1 MIDKQTAI
9 KNGIT
14 IIESAEGKNAL
25 YECLKANFPQTIK
38 ENQVDL
44 NAIAT
49 LLGLNANLANK
60 QHYELIF
67 TGKALANAL
76 YDSPCEKALTLQEIF
91 DPNASAT
98 PSLRGVE
105 NAEAIQNTLA
115 NGANQ
120 KSPSPAEGDLGG
132 GYENPTNTENPKIS
146 VNSLSNSQ
154 KNSQNSAIPLNL
166 NTNSKENPQNSIIIG
181 DNLDALKILKS
192 AYTAQIKMIY
202 IDPPYNTQSENFIY
216 PDNFRSD
223 YKDILREVGLLEVSE
238 DGTEIESQT
247 LKYFKNIQ
255 STRTHSGWLAFM
267 LPRLKL
273 ARDLLRE
280 DGVIFISI
288 DDNEQAN
295 LRLLCDEIFGE
306 DCFVNSIFVLDNLK
320 GKSNDNFIS
329 NVGHK
334 IIVYAKNAEFLNEKC
349 GFSKVE
355 NIFGETMDKKY
366 KNEDDL
372 GLYTLN
378 SFCKTG
384 QGRYREDRPTMYYP
398 ILYKNGCFTM
408 IDEKEFIE
416 IYKDKFFN
424 DNFVSTLKNKYENLG
439 FKFILPIN
447 QNGEKLRWTSSY
459 NGAKILIEKGDL
471 ILNSNSIM
479 QKKRPD
485 AQEMFQYYASG
496 IPKNL
501 MYKPQYANGTD
512 DLTSIFNGKEVFSYP
527 KPISLLKDLLKL
539 ITTPNSNDLILDF
552 FAGSGT
558 TAHAVMDL
566 NAQDNGNR
574 CFILVQ
580 LDEKIDENKQKTAF
594 DFCKN
599 ELKSETPLISDITAE
614 RLRRVA
620 TKLANTNGANQKSP
634 SPAVLGAGYK
644 NAENPQNLS
653 FNIYKLAP
661 KPKLI
666 SEDLNSLFLT
676 ANEDLSGFDKAL
688 NLALQSGKRLDEPL
702 EIIIENK
709 LYKCKDSYFCVEF
722 SDKVLEFLSK
732 TKDEYIIIDGFSNI
746 DLQSFLNAN
755 VRFNDRLRVVY

>member
-14 IIESAEGKNAL
+14 VIDSAEGKNAL

-49 LLGLNANLANK
+49 LLGLNANLTNK

-76 YDSPCEKALTLQEIF
+76 YDSPCEKAITLQETF
-91 DPNASAT
+91 S
-98 PSLRGVE
+98 PSS
-105 NAEAIQNTLA
+105 QT
-115 NGANQ
+115 Q
-120 KSPSPAEGDLGG
+120 KSPAITNGLETAEKSPSLAEGDLGG
-132 GYENPTNTENPKIS
+132 GLLKNAENSQNPTTCHSEPAKAGEE
-146 VNSLSNSQ
+146 SQ

-166 NTNSKENPQNSIIIG
+166 NTNSKETPQNSLIIG

-216 PDNFRSD
+216 PDNFRND

-306 DCFVNSIFVLDNLK
+306 DNFVYQLSVVDKLN
-320 GKSNDNFIS
+320 GNDNS
-329 NVGHK
+329 SGMMETQEYCL
-334 IIVYAKNAEFLNEKC
+334 VYAK
-349 GFSKVE
+349 
-355 NIFGETMDKKY
+355 D
-366 KNEDDL
+366 KNEFEMGVLPIDDEAEQKDWKQDEL
-372 GLYTLN
+372 GWWKEGGSLKATGEASSREARPNLFFPIYIDEQNLTFSLEKDEKHTYELLPLTN
-378 SFCKTG
+378 GAEMRWYWSKKRFLDDCDEVIVKKTNG
-384 QGRYREDRPTMYYP
+384 GYS
-398 ILYKNGCFTM
+398 LYKKQRPALGDLPSKRGKTTFYSPKYSTANS
-408 IDEKEFIE
+408 DAE
-416 IYKDKFFN
+416 IK
-424 DNFVSTLKNKYENLG
+424 
-439 FKFILPIN
+439 
-447 QNGEKLRWTSSY
+447 KLF
-459 NGAKILIEKGDL
+459 GAKVFPYSKSKDL
-471 ILNSNSIM
+471 IKDLICLSNS
-479 QKKRPD
+479 
-485 AQEMFQYYASG
+485 
-496 IPKNL
+496 
-501 MYKPQYANGTD
+501 
-512 DLTSIFNGKEVFSYP
+512 
-527 KPISLLKDLLKL
+527 
-539 ITTPNSNDLILDF
+539 NSNDLILDF

-566 NAQDNGNR
+566 NAQDKGNR
-574 CFILVQ
+574 KFILVQ
-580 LDEKIDENKQKTAF
+580 LDENKQKTAF

-644 NAENPQNLS
+644 NAENPQTLS

-702 EIIIENK
+702 EIIIPNK
-709 LYKCKDSYFCVEF
+709 LYKCKDSYFCIEF
-722 SDKVLEFLSK
+722 SDKVLELLSK